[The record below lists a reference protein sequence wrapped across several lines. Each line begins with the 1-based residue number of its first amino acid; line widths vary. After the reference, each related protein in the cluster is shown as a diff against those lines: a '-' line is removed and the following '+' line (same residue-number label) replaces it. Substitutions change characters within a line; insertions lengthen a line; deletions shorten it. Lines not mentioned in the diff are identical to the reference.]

1 MTLPTT
7 IYSFPAYLPRFSST
21 DKPAKLKFH
30 QYARAT
36 LLSIVEEI
44 IIAMADVL
52 LRSTN

>member
-36 LLSIVEEI
+36 LLSNRGRDHNCDGRRTVEI
-44 IIAMADVL
+44 H
-52 LRSTN
+52 